1 MQIGVFSLGEDLYVV
16 VAVCRREEIPQAIA
30 KVKSPASPKGGAEPE
45 KPLYGRVIEEGGRT
59 LVHCPVHGLRK
70 ATPWAGNTRLKC
82 TGRTNGQ
89 WCEYTVLPDGDV
101 HEGETY
107 LDALYRYL
115 WDDDGGPDLLEKAAL
130 IVAKDLK
137 QPAMD
142 VSDDLLARW
151 IEKTHSTL
159 AKLASIAR
167 RSA

>member
-1 MQIGVFSLGEDLYVV
+1 MQIGAFQLGEDLYVV
-16 VAVCRREEIPQAIA
+16 VAICSRDEIPQAIA
-30 KVKSPASPKGGAEPE
+30 KVKSAAPAKSGEEPQ
-45 KPLYGRVIEEGGRT
+45 KPRYGRVIEEGGRT
-59 LVHCPVHGLRK
+59 LVHCPTHGLRK

-107 LDALYRYL
+107 LDALYRHL
-115 WDDDGGPDLLEKAAL
+115 DDDDDELDLLEKAEL

-137 QPAMD
+137 QPVTD
-142 VSDDLLARW
+142 VSDALLARW

-159 AKLASIAR
+159 AKLASAAR